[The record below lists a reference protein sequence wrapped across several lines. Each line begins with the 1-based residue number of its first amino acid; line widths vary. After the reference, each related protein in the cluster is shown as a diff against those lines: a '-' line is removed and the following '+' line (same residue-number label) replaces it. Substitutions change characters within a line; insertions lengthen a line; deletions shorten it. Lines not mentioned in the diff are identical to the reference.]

1 MYKRQPFLR
10 ELNGN
15 SLADPRVTVVNDD
28 AMVWLDERVREHPTG
43 TPEAFDVVLVD
54 FPDPNN
60 FSLGKL
66 YTRSFYHILQT
77 AMADHSAVVVQS
89 TSPLYARQSFWC
101 IEATMR
107 ESGFTT
113 HAFHATVP
121 SFGEWGYVLA
131 RRVPFAPPREPLLG
145 SLRYLDGPTLAS
157 LFVFGPDMSRVP
169 VETNRLNNQMLVR
182 YYEREWSR
190 VE

>member
-1 MYKRQPFLR
+1 M
-10 ELNGN
+10 
-15 SLADPRVTVVNDD
+15 
-28 AMVWLDERVREHPTG
+28 
-43 TPEAFDVVLVD
+43 
-54 FPDPNN
+54 
-60 FSLGKL
+60 
-66 YTRSFYHILQT
+66 
-77 AMADHSAVVVQS
+77 
-89 TSPLYARQSFWC
+89 
-101 IEATMR
+101 
-107 ESGFTT
+107 
-113 HAFHATVP
+113 
-121 SFGEWGYVLA
+121 LA